1 MDPLDVILSET
12 SPPGDIVDI
21 SAAAV
26 IEAARKVEASSTPKA
41 KEMAVSVTTPI
52 TAPVTRT
59 PRSSTPRAKTKAAP
73 RSATVPRVATKS
85 ATITKPATKP
95 AIVIKPALESATVIK
110 PALESTSKPPSPTFQ
125 SESGQGEDVQQQLKK
140 AKEEGERL
148 LKELQ
153 KHQAKEVLYLN
164 YRKKIEKERMERIL
178 RDRKA
183 KEEADRAHVKPYVEA
198 AEISAARARE
208 KSRGDRDEQRRLM
221 WATHQS
227 LLPPEMRDEAYLED
241 GEIDEDQLE
250 AETLDWSDSVI
261 QPPLRSQF
269 QDEGN
274 KNK

>member
-12 SPPGDIVDI
+12 YPPGDIVDN

-41 KEMAVSVTTPI
+41 KEMAVSVTTPT
-52 TAPVTRT
+52 TALVTRT
-59 PRSSTPRAKTKAAP
+59 PRSSTPRAKAKAAP
-73 RSATVPRVATKS
+73 RSATVPRAATKS
-85 ATITKPATKP
+85 ATITKPAAATKP
-95 AIVIKPALESATVIK
+95 A
-110 PALESTSKPPSPTFQ
+110 SPILQ
-125 SESGQGEDVQQQLKK
+125 SESGQGEDIQQQLKK
-140 AKEEGERL
+140 AKEEGDRL

-164 YRKKIEKERMERIL
+164 YKKKTEKERMERIL

-183 KEEADRAHVKPYVEA
+183 KEEADRAIVKPYVEA
-198 AEISAARARE
+198 AELSAARARE
-208 KSRGDRDEQRRLM
+208 KSRGERDEQRRLM

-241 GEIDEDQLE
+241 GEIEDQLE
-250 AETLDWSDSVI
+250 AEPLDWSDSVI

-269 QDEGN
+269 LDEGN

>member
-12 SPPGDIVDI
+12 YPPGDIVDN

-41 KEMAVSVTTPI
+41 KEMAVSVTTPT
-52 TAPVTRT
+52 TALVTRT
-59 PRSSTPRAKTKAAP
+59 PRSSTPRAKAKAAP
-73 RSATVPRVATKS
+73 RSATVPRAATKS
-85 ATITKPATKP
+85 ATITKPATATKPATGIKP
-95 AIVIKPALESATVIK
+95 AIESAIKPS
-110 PALESTSKPPSPTFQ
+110 SPILQ
-125 SESGQGEDVQQQLKK
+125 SESGQGEDIQQQLKK
-140 AKEEGERL
+140 AKEEGDRL

-164 YRKKIEKERMERIL
+164 YKKRTEKERMERIL

-183 KEEADRAHVKPYVEA
+183 KEEADRAIVKPYVEA
-198 AEISAARARE
+198 AELSAARARE
-208 KSRGDRDEQRRLM
+208 KSRGERDEQRRLM

-241 GEIDEDQLE
+241 GEIEDQLE
-250 AETLDWSDSVI
+250 AEPLDWSDSVI

-269 QDEGN
+269 LDEGN